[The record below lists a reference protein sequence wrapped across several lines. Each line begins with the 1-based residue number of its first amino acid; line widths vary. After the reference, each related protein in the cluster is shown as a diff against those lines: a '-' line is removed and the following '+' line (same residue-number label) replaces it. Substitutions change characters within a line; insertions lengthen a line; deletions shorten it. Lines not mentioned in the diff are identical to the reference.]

1 MGIVST
7 AVGFAMA
14 TANDPK
20 SGYDQSSRW
29 GPDYDCSS
37 LVITAFKKA
46 GVPLTCT
53 YTGNMFSDMISH
65 GFKNVTHLINLA
77 TGAGLIAGDVL
88 LNVVHHTA
96 MCIGN
101 GQLVQAS
108 QNEFGG
114 VTGGRTGDQTG
125 GEINIRSYYNFPWN
139 YVLRY
144 EESGSSG
151 QAPATPSQ
159 EIQNGSYTV
168 KSGDTLWGIA
178 EKFYGNGA
186 FYTKIMTA
194 NGLISSAIHPGQTLK
209 IPDKNGSTQT
219 VETSTCIVSLP
230 ILKYGDT
237 GMRVRKV
244 QALLDASG
252 YSIPVNGDFDSVTK
266 NAVESF
272 QKAKNLIASGRVD
285 VKTYEALLS

>member
-1 MGIVST
+1 MSVIST
-7 AVGFAMA
+7 AVAFAMA

-20 SGYDQSSRW
+20 SGYDQGNRW

-37 LVITAFKKA
+37 LVITSFKKA

-53 YTGNMFSDMISH
+53 YTGNMFYDMTSH
-65 GFKNVTHLINLA
+65 GFENVTHKINLA
-77 TGAGLIAGDVL
+77 TGAGLQKGDVL

-96 MCIGN
+96 LYIGD
-101 GQLVQAS
+101 GKLVQAS
-108 QNEFGG
+108 NNEFGG

-125 GEINIRSYYNFPWN
+125 SEINIHSYYNFPWT

-144 EESGSSG
+144 KESTS
-151 QAPATPSQ
+151 QTPATPSQ
-159 EIQNGSYTV
+159 EIQNGTYTV
-168 KSGDTLWGIA
+168 KSGDTLWGIS
-178 EKFYGNGA
+178 EKVYGNGA
-186 FYTKIMTA
+186 YYSKIMTA
-194 NGLISSAIHPGQTLK
+194 NGLISSAIHPGQVLK

-219 VETSTCIVSLP
+219 TVETSTCLVTLP
-230 ILKYGDT
+230 ILKFGDT

-266 NAVESF
+266 KAVESF
-272 QKAKNLIASGRVD
+272 QKAKGLIASGKVD